1 MRRFSSHPHVIKL
14 LDVLYDEPTGRL
26 ALVFELM
33 DQNLYEAIKGR
44 KNYLPEKKVKLY
56 MYQLL
61 KSLDFM
67 HRSGVFHRDIKP
79 ENILLKE
86 DHLKLAD
93 FGSCKGIYSKPP
105 FTEYISTRWY
115 RAPEC
120 LLTDGY
126 YNYKVKDKLPYR
138 WTFGE

>member
-1 MRRFSSHPHVIKL
+1 M
-14 LDVLYDEPTGRL
+14 E
-26 ALVFELM
+26 
-33 DQNLYEAIKGR
+33 QNLYEAIKGR
-44 KNYLPEKKVKLY
+44 KNYISEKKLKNY

-61 KSLDFM
+61 KALDFM
-67 HRSGVFHRDIKP
+67 HRSGIFHRDIKP

-86 DHLKLAD
+86 DHLVLAD
-93 FGSCKGIYSKPP
+93 LGSCKGIYSKPP

-126 YNYKVKDKLPYR
+126 YNYKV
-138 WTFGE
+138 

>member
-1 MRRFSSHPHVIKL
+1 M
-14 LDVLYDEPTGRL
+14 E
-26 ALVFELM
+26 
-33 DQNLYEAIKGR
+33 QNLYEAIKGK
-44 KNYLPEKKVKLY
+44 KNYMQEKKVRFY

-61 KSLDFM
+61 KALDFM
-67 HRSGVFHRDIKP
+67 HRSGIFHRDIKP

-93 FGSCKGIYSKPP
+93 LGSCKGIYSKPP

-120 LLTDGY
+120 LLTDGF
-126 YNYKVKDKLPYR
+126 YNYKMDMWGVECVFFEYC
-138 WTFGE
+138 TFSFISWK